1 MFCFVIIFDTVFLMN
16 LAYGVI
22 TMWHQI
28 EQSISAETGV
38 SFKIKEKK
46 AISAGT
52 ASILPIDAN
61 AQPLNLSFKVSNG
74 DKHYFIKLNSKENL
88 INFQA
93 EAYSLQ
99 QLKHLTHIA
108 CPDVTAVGVSLDKSF
123 LVLDYVAFSKAKP
136 VLWYQLGQQ
145 LARMHQETPHGQFGW
160 QHDNYLGNTIQPNHW
175 SSNWT
180 TFFSEQRIAW
190 QLQLLSEKSILLGN
204 IGHIAK
210 ICHDALLHHYV
221 TPCLVHGD
229 LWQGNTGFTLEQG
242 MVFDPACYY
251 GDREVDIAMTEL
263 FGQFPDD
270 FYRGYQ
276 AQYPLNSGY
285 QQRKLVYNFYHVL
298 NHANIFGGIYI
309 EQAKAMLSRI
319 IATTTH

>member
-1 MFCFVIIFDTVFLMN
+1 
-16 LAYGVI
+16 
-22 TMWHQI
+22 MWHQI
-28 EQSISAETGV
+28 EQAISAETGEPY
-38 SFKIKEKK
+38 KITEKEPL
-46 AISAGT
+46 SAGL
-52 ASILPIDAN
+52 SSGNPIDVN
-61 AQPLNLSFKVSNG
+61 DQPLNLSFKVSDGNR
-74 DKHYFIKLNSKENL
+74 HYFVKLNSKENL

-93 EAYSLQ
+93 EAYSLN
-99 QLKHLTHIA
+99 QLKMLTHIA
-108 CPDVTAVGVSLDKSF
+108 CPDVTAIGISLDKSF
-123 LVLDYVAFSKAKP
+123 LVLDYVAFRKAKP

-145 LARMHQETPHGQFGW
+145 LAQMHQETSHGQFGW
-160 QHDNYLGNTIQPNHW
+160 QHDNFIGNTIQPNHW

-204 IGHIAK
+204 ISHIAQV
-210 ICHDALLHHYV
+210 CHDALLHHYV

-242 MVFDPACYY
+242 MIFDPACYF

-270 FYRGYQ
+270 FYHGYQ
-276 AQYPLNSGY
+276 AEYPLNEGY
-285 QQRKLVYNFYHVL
+285 EQRKLVYNFYHIL

-309 EQAKAMLSRI
+309 EQAKATLSRI